1 MCEIRTKINCPHC
14 QSVKV
19 VKNGHKKDAT
29 QNFMCKS
36 CSKQFIA
43 LYSYKGANPVVKA
56 DIIRHLER
64 NNGIRDTEVLL
75 QISPRTVLRTLCKAA
90 KNCQIIAKKT
100 SYDSV
105 QIDELWSYVGRKKKK
120 RWLIYAYIPETKEII
135 AYVLGSRGLKTV
147 QKLYQM
153 LKKFAIKEY
162 CTDKWKAFVQVFR
175 EENHR
180 IGKEFTRDIEGVN
193 TSLRARNRRLVRKT
207 TCFSKK
213 IENHDAAIAVM
224 IQYRNWQYHTF

>member
-19 VKNGHKKDAT
+19 VKNGHKKDGT
-29 QNFMCKS
+29 QNFMCKF

-43 LYSYKGANPVVKA
+43 SYSYKGANPTLKA
-56 DIIRHLER
+56 AIIRHLER
-64 NNGIRDTEVLL
+64 NNGIRDTAVLL
-75 QISPRTVLRTLCKAA
+75 QISPRTVMRALCKAA
-90 KNCQIIAKKT
+90 KNCQIIAQKT

-105 QIDELWSYVGRKKKK
+105 QIDELWSYVGKKKKK
-120 RWLIYAYIPETKEII
+120 RWLIYAYIPETKEIL

-162 CTDKWKAFVQVFR
+162 CTDKWKAFVRVFSQ
-175 EENHR
+175 ENHR
-180 IGKEFTRDIEGVN
+180 IGKEFTRAIEGVN
-193 TSLRARNRRLVRKT
+193 TSLRARNRRFYAERLVFLRRKRIMMQLLP
-207 TCFSKK
+207 S
-213 IENHDAAIAVM
+213 
-224 IQYRNWQYHTF
+224 